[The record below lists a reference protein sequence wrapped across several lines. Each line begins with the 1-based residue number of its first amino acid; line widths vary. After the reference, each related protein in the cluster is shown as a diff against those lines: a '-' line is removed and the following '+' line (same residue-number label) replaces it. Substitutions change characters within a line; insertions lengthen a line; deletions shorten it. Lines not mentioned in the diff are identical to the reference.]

1 MLAQFDF
8 KITYQART
16 LNRAADAL
24 SQRSNLREEDYKE
37 LHKAMFRKA
46 PNSTLQYNQL
56 ELARIAKVA
65 KRVELLQQQQ
75 QQKAASQQF
84 EPDENGSNK
93 LLQDEREY

>member
-8 KITYQART
+8 KITYRAGT
-16 LNRAADAL
+16 LNGAADAL
-24 SQRSNLREEDYKE
+24 SRRSDLREEDYKE

-46 PNSTLQYNQL
+46 PDSTLQYNQL

-84 EPDENGSNK
+84 EPNKNSSNK
-93 LLQDEREY
+93 LLQDKQEY